1 MSKTKEELL
10 LTYQKATKDKRAKA
24 VIKAG
29 FTTEAEYLEYLLKPE
44 VTSGSPAAASLF
56 KHNQAPKPTIHN
68 VHIVDISGSM
78 SGSKLSSAVL
88 GVNSEVDELKKEDN
102 VIYTQTLVEFS
113 GPDVIRTVFNKTPMK
128 EVTSYSTRAMGSTA
142 LHEAVA
148 ETLLRLKS
156 EHNGTDK
163 VLVKIFTDGGENAS
177 SGKWYG
183 ASGAALL
190 ADLIKECEP
199 LGFTVTFIGT
209 KHDVDYA
216 VNTLGVHVSNTMTHD
231 NTGET
236 IMLASYARSAG
247 TAAYANKVLKKKD
260 VSKGFYKDV
269 KNP

>member
-24 VIKAG
+24 VTKAG

-44 VTSGSPAAASLF
+44 VTTGAASLF

-78 SGSKLSSAVL
+78 MGAKLTSAVL
-88 GVNSEVDELKKEDN
+88 GVNSEVDELKKETAVN
-102 VIYTQTLVEFS
+102 YTQTLIQFS
-113 GPDVIRTVFNKTPMK
+113 GPDVIETVLYKVPMK
-128 EVTSYSTRAMGSTA
+128 DVPIYSTSSQGSTA
-142 LHEAVA
+142 LNQAVA
-148 ETLLRLKS
+148 ETLIRLKA
-156 EHNGTDK
+156 EANDDK
-163 VLVKIFTDGGENAS
+163 VLVKIFTDGEENAS
-177 SGKWYG
+177 AGKWYG
-183 ASGAALL
+183 HAGAGLL
-190 ADLIKECEP
+190 ATLIKECEP

-209 KHDVDYA
+209 KRDVAYA
-216 VNTLGVHVSNTMTHD
+216 INTLGIHASNTMTHD

-260 VSKGFYKDV
+260 VSKGFYKDITDP